1 MTSGRACPRA
11 AEENTWGRWKGICLA
26 SGFAVAD
33 AISETAKL
41 AGVLPGIAALG
52 PVNSQGEWIGC
63 LLVVL
68 RLRLVM
74 VEVD

>member
-1 MTSGRACPRA
+1 MGRGW
-11 AEENTWGRWKGICLA
+11 NGICLA

-33 AISETAKL
+33 AISETAKQ
-41 AGVLPGIAALG
+41 AGVLPGIAALD
-52 PVNSQGEWIGC
+52 PVDDQREWIGC
-63 LLVVL
+63 LLVAL